1 MGGRLMK
8 AKKNRK
14 PFKIGDFTM
23 DFVIYTLLI
32 ILTVITLYPV
42 WYVIVCSFAT
52 STEVARQGSLMI
64 WPRDIDFGAYK
75 LVFEDKNIIRG
86 LRNSLLIEVLALP
99 INLTLTLMGGYFL
112 ACTNMLWKKPI
123 VNFLILT
130 MFINGG
136 MIPSYLNIRELGL
149 YDTIWALISPT
160 AVNLSRCIIVKTS
173 IEAIPDSLRE
183 SAYLD
188 GASDMQIIFRIVMPL
203 IKATLAVMALYY
215 GVGHWNAW
223 FNASIYLEGNELMPL
238 QNVLRSILI
247 ANKNDDMNPGEF
259 NAYAET
265 IRYAAIV
272 VSTAP
277 IMCIYPFL
285 QKYFAKGALIGA
297 VKG

>member
-1 MGGRLMK
+1 MGGRMMK
-8 AKKNRK
+8 TKKNKK

-32 ILTVITLYPV
+32 VLTVITLYPV

-64 WPRDIDFGAYK
+64 WPKDIDFGAYK
-75 LVFEDKNIIRG
+75 LVFEDQKILRG
-86 LRNSLLIEVLALP
+86 FRNSLLVEVVSLP
-99 INLTLTLMGGYFL
+99 INLVLTMMGGYFL
-112 ACTNMLWKKPI
+112 ACTNMLWKKPV

-136 MIPSYLNIRELGL
+136 MIPAYLNIRDLGL
-149 YDTIWALISPT
+149 YNTFWALVIPG
-160 AVNLSRCIIVKTS
+160 AVNLHRCIIVKTS

-223 FNASIYLEGNELMPL
+223 FAASIYLEGNKFLPL

-247 ANKNDDMNPGEF
+247 ANQQDDMSPGEF

-272 VSTAP
+272 VSTLP
-277 IMCIYPFL
+277 IMCVYPFL